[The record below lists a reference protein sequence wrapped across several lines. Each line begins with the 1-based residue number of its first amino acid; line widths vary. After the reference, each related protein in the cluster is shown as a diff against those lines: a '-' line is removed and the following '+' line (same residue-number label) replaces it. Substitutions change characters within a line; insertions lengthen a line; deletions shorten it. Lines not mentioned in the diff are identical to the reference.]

1 MATSFI
7 DGGILGSWR
16 KPQVTG
22 KLYNIKPQV
31 TGKLYSIKPQ
41 VTGKLY
47 HIKPQ
52 VTGKL
57 YHIKLYQVYFHHRAE
72 ITMTEAH
79 NWY

>member
-1 MATSFI
+1 MAASFI

-16 KPQVTG
+16 
-22 KLYNIKPQV
+22 
-31 TGKLYSIKPQ
+31 KPQ

-57 YHIKLYQVYFHHRAE
+57 YHIKLYQVHFHHRAE
-72 ITMTEAH
+72 ITMTQKH
-79 NWY
+79 TIGTKRFNNI